1 MLFRLCSEN
10 SIGLVVSGFRGW
22 LMAAAAAAS
31 TSSSS
36 SKSSSHQHPPAAAV
50 KIGLERDFYSRISEG
65 AFRPPGNLFLR
76 FSTTGKGWEK
86 ATF

>member
-10 SIGLVVSGFRGW
+10 SVGLVVSGFRGW
-22 LMAAAAAAS
+22 LMAAAAAS

-50 KIGLERDFYSRISEG
+50 KIGLERDFFSRISEG
-65 AFRPPGNLFLR
+65 AFRPPGSLLLR